1 MPGSNRSCE
10 KTAYIFL
17 IGLRNVV
24 LGPSGWEPLISVAK
38 RRVPILISAAGVT
51 ELSKIASMLMGR
63 EGRVVEAG
71 VGVKVGAAVGT
82 MGVEVALAAGGI
94 AGGIVGEL
102 GIGVERI
109 SATTGVARGVVV
121 RSPGVGAG
129 D

>member
-24 LGPSGWEPLISVAK
+24 LGPSGWEPLISVANRK
-38 RRVPILISAAGVT
+38 APILISAAGVT

-63 EGRVVEAG
+63 EGREVETG
-71 VGVKVGAAVGT
+71 VSVKVGTAVGA
-82 MGVEVALAAGGI
+82 MGVVVGLSTGRIVGAV
-94 AGGIVGEL
+94 VGEL
-102 GIGVERI
+102 GMGVERV

-121 RSPGVGAG
+121 WSSEVGAG